1 MNFFSFEK
9 MIAPSIIKAIFGVLV
24 VLCLLAALIGFIAG
38 LVNDQAGL
46 ALLLLV
52 AYGAVAPL
60 LLRIYFEFV
69 LVLFC
74 INDKLDR
81 LLQK

>member
-1 MNFFSFEK
+1 MNFFSFER
-9 MIAPSIIKAIFGVLV
+9 MIAPSIIKAVFGVLV
-24 VLCLLAALIGFIAG
+24 VLCMLAALIGFVAG
-38 LVNDQAGL
+38 LVNDQVGL
-46 ALLLLV
+46 ALLMLV
-52 AYGAVAPL
+52 CYGAIVPI

-81 LLQK
+81 LPKQ